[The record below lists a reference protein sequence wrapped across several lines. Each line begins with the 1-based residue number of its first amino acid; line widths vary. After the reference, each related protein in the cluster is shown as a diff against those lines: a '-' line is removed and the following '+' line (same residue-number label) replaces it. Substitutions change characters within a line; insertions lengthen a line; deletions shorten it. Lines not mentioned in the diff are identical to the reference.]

1 MEGWKQ
7 TEIGLMPK
15 EWKVDRIDKFFSIQQ
30 GKQVS
35 KKNRIGEN
43 QRPFLR
49 TRNVF
54 WGRMDLEELD
64 EMNFTSDEVIKF
76 QLKKGDL
83 LVCEGGSVGRSAI
96 LNNSLNN
103 CYYQNHLHRVR
114 RLSDDTNPEFA
125 CFWLEYGF
133 EYGKIYFGRANE
145 TTLSNLSKSRLAE
158 LNIPQPPL
166 LEQRKIAYVLN
177 TVQKAIEKQD
187 QLIKTTTEL
196 KKALMQKIF
205 NEGLPEFRRK
215 MGLYGE
221 PQKETEIGLVP
232 ESWEVMRLGKYAY
245 IENGYA
251 FKSVDYVKDGIPLIR
266 ISNVSHGYLIDK
278 DNKYLPEAHFQSY
291 SKFAL
296 RKGDLIISL
305 TRPVTSGGL
314 KYCFIEE
321 KHLPALLNQRVGRFQ
336 VRDNKR
342 LSKDFLYHLVFT
354 QYFVGELFRLFGG
367 SSQQPNVSPTQ
378 LENFKVP
385 IPNFEEQ
392 KEIAKSIFA
401 LNKKVSIAKKK
412 KQTLTSLFKTLLHEL
427 MTGQRRVHELEFEGM
442 VKEYE
447 LKKQSLSMAAEE

>member
-1 MEGWKQ
+1 MMSLISVAKLIMGQSPPSSSYNDEGK
-7 TEIGLMPK
+7 GLP
-15 EWKVDRIDKFFSIQQ
+15 FYQ
-30 GKQVS
+30 GKADFGFIYPTPR
-35 KKNRIGEN
+35 KY
-43 QRPFLR
+43 
-49 TRNVF
+49 
-54 WGRMDLEELD
+54 
-64 EMNFTSDEVIKF
+64 
-76 QLKKGDL
+76 
-83 LVCEGGSVGRSAI
+83 C
-96 LNNSLNN
+96 
-103 CYYQNHLHRVR
+103 
-114 RLSDDTNPEFA
+114 TNPKKVAEVGDI
-125 CFWLEYGF
+125 LMSV
-133 EYGKIYFGRANE
+133 RAPVGPVNIA
-145 TTLSNLSKSRLAE
+145 NSKSCIGRGIAAIRAIKIDQSFLYFDLIFQEAAIASLGTGSTFKAINKSQLE
-158 LNIPQPPL
+158 NVKIPEFPL
-166 LEQRKIAYVLN
+166 PEQRKIAYVLGI
-177 TVQKAIEKQD
+177 VQKAIEKQD

-196 KKALMQKIF
+196 KKALMQKLF
-205 NEGLPEFRRK
+205 TEGLPEFRRK
-215 MGLYGE
+215 AGLYGE

-232 ESWEVMRLGKYAY
+232 ESWEVVRLGKYAY

-296 RKGDLIISL
+296 INGDLIISL

-378 LENFKVP
+378 LESFKVP

-392 KEIAKSIFA
+392 KEIAKSLFA
-401 LNKKVSIAKKK
+401 LNKKVSIAKNK
-412 KQTLTSLFKTLLHEL
+412 KQTLTALFKTLLHEL
-427 MTGQRRVHELEFEGM
+427 MTGQCRVHEIDFEKQ
-442 VKEYE
+442 KEE
-447 LKKQSLSMAAEE
+447 LLMAAEPKMEYNK